1 MNKKQIATN
10 QMNLNLAVMKKKM
23 RRLGR
28 MVRLKYPLT
37 MAIIN
42 SVLKGQE
49 ILVKQIKIILR
60 EDSQLLNILRS
71 YPFNQTNQTIE

>member
-42 SVLKGQE
+42 SVLNDQE

-71 YPFNQTNQTIE
+71 YPFNQTDQTIE

>member
-42 SVLKGQE
+42 SVLNDQE

-60 EDSQLLNILRS
+60 EYSQLLNILRN
-71 YPFNQTNQTIE
+71 YPFNQTDQTIE